1 MQQYRVLKHISLCL
15 GRTLENS
22 LAECLDRPVRVLHG
36 YPPGTLEAAREGQQ
50 ALTVIHCGLNSRGG
64 NSDREFEVVDGQEQF
79 RNPPLLLRARYLI
92 SAWAP
97 PPDDQELLG
106 VVLRTFHDQRDLPT
120 EGEEAKSV
128 SYNGRP
134 SISLQT
140 ISLEEHHLLGQA
152 HGMPIQAPSVSYWVE
167 FAIQSAKTT
176 IIKRVKERV
185 TDFRNIE
192 G

>member
-15 GRTLENS
+15 GRTLEAS
-22 LAECLDRPVRVLHG
+22 LAEALERPVSVLQG
-36 YPPGTLEAAREGQQ
+36 YPPGTLEAAREGKQ
-50 ALTVIHCGLNSRGG
+50 ALTVIHCGLTSRGG
-64 NSDREFEVVDGQEQF
+64 NSDREFEVKGGQEQF
-79 RNPPLLLRARYLI
+79 RNPPLLLRARYLV

-106 VVLRTFHDQRDLPT
+106 VVLRTFHDQRELAT
-120 EGEEAKSV
+120 EGEEEDSV

-134 SISLQT
+134 TISMQT
-140 ISLEEHHLLGQA
+140 LSLEEHHLLCQA
-152 HGMPIQAPSVSYWVE
+152 HAMPVQAPSVSYWVE

-176 IIKRVKERV
+176 VIKRVKERV
-185 TDFRNIE
+185 IDFRNIE